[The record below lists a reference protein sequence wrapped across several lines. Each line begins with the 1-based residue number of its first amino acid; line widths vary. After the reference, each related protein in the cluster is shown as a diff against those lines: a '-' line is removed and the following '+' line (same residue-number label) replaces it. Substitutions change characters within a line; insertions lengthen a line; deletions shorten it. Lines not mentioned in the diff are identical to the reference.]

1 MSSIRQH
8 KATSFVIINS
18 ALLRRVVFE
27 AYLGLFLWDLHDPC
41 CFHVLLTGRWVLSVG
56 SPSCSIMSLAFICY
70 TPGVNEVHL
79 NFLVKICVYGSTVC
93 IKVPL
98 PLHTS
103 LLLSREILEWKLFKR
118 SLNQIFHP
126 NPPDQNKSTK
136 QERVWATPHASFLR
150 HGDSECMRLCALP
163 SLG

>member
-27 AYLGLFLWDLHDPC
+27 ACLGVFLWDLHDPC
-41 CFHVLLTGRWVLSVG
+41 CLLLAGRWVLSVG
-56 SPSCSIMSLAFICY
+56 SPSCSIIFLAFICY
-70 TPGVNEVHL
+70 TPGVNEADL
-79 NFLVKICVYGSTVC
+79 NFFGQNCVYGSEVW
-93 IKVPL
+93 IKVRL
-98 PLHTS
+98 PWHTS

-126 NPPDQNKSTK
+126 NPPNQNKSTK

-150 HGDSECMRLCALP
+150 RGDSKCMRPCALP